1 MELPRLS
8 WMVIT
13 IGLAIELLIGVAG
26 FAVAWMLNKE
36 NLFETLSFG
45 LRADVVALGAAL
57 GLAAGLLI
65 WLSVKTIRAFQRSRS
80 MRVLEVLFGATWL
93 QAFLLCA
100 VAACAEE
107 ILFRGALQPDL
118 GIWATALLFGLLH
131 AYGKLYIVVAILA
144 GIGLGFLYQLS
155 GSLPAAIAA
164 HAIYNLTILI
174 LIKTRLFPIAYE
186 KRSNIGGE
194 SETAADAV

>member
-1 MELPRLS
+1 MDLTGNEGRLS
-8 WMVIT
+8 WAVIA
-13 IGLAIELLIGVAG
+13 IGLAIELAIGVAG
-26 FAVAWMLNKE
+26 VAVGWMLNKE
-36 NLFETLSFG
+36 NLLETLAKG
-45 LRADVVALGAAL
+45 LVPTTVGLGALA

-65 WLSVKTIRAFQRSRS
+65 CLAVRMVKAFQRSRS
-80 MRVLEVLFGATWL
+80 MRVLEVLQSATWL
-93 QAFLLCA
+93 QAILLCA

-118 GIWATALLFGLLH
+118 GIWATAVLFGLLH

-164 HAIYNLTILI
+164 HGLYNLTIMALV
-174 LIKTRLFPIAYE
+174 KTKGFPISQQQKAE
-186 KRSNIGGE
+186 QISSVSGL
-194 SETAADAV
+194 